1 MSDSG
6 KPKGRVNME
15 NAILE
20 MQQNLSEGLFI
31 AFVPADYNGYYSL
44 TKSDDIHFLDSKT
57 LLIKRKN
64 GRNSIINLNLIV
76 EIDIRRGLL

>member
-31 AFVPADYNGYYSL
+31 AFVPADDNGIIHIQNLMTSVFL
-44 TKSDDIHFLDSKT
+44 TAKHF
-57 LLIKRKN
+57 
-64 GRNSIINLNLIV
+64 
-76 EIDIRRGLL
+76 